1 MSRDANNR
9 TDRNARLRETPMSQ
23 LEKAIKDF
31 DALMTPIRT
40 FDEQDTVLLTKL
52 GLSPANL
59 ELWVETPLGQV
70 TLPHNVK
77 ISVSATV
84 TPATFFI
91 FDFYFQDIQKRYRA
105 ESGSGD
111 FRTYWR
117 MAKRF
122 AKEKRNRKDP
132 LFQITELKD

>member
-1 MSRDANNR
+1 M
-9 TDRNARLRETPMSQ
+9 TP

-52 GLSPANL
+52 GLSSANL
-59 ELWVETPLGQV
+59 PLWVATSLGQV
-70 TLPHNVK
+70 TLKHNVQ
-77 ISVSATV
+77 ISVSATI
-84 TPATFFI
+84 TPATFFK
-91 FDFYFQDIQKRYRA
+91 FDFYFPDTQKRYRA

-111 FRTYWR
+111 FRTYWK

-122 AKEKRNRKDP
+122 AKEKRDRKDP
-132 LFQITELKD
+132 FFQITELIIPED